1 MVYQPHPGTVVPY
14 VARAMAFVLFLVF
27 SIPWTVE
34 AERIE
39 QNRQINEHPVTGFMA
54 ENP

>member
-1 MVYQPHPGTVVPY
+1 MVYQPYPGTVVLN
-14 VARAMAFVLFLVF
+14 VARAMAFVLFSVF
-27 SIPWTVE
+27 SIPRTIE